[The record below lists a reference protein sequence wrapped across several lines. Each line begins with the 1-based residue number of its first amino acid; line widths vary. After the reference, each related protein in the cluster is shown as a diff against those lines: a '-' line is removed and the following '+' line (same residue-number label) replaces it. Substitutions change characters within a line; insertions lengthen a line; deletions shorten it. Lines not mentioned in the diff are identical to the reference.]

1 MLFQLRE
8 DNRFFEH
15 GAVDFRRLV
24 GAVVSN
30 LTSGFG
36 SQGWIN
42 YFFKQL
48 IKKNIFQMIIRVLN
62 VKFKKRILA
71 INLNK
76 IMIKN
81 RYLQCM

>member
-1 MLFQLRE
+1 MQDAILATE

-36 SQGWIN
+36 SQGGIN
-42 YFFKQL
+42 YFST
-48 IKKNIFQMIIRVLN
+48 ID
-62 VKFKKRILA
+62 
-71 INLNK
+71 
-76 IMIKN
+76 
-81 RYLQCM
+81 